1 MIFPLYELK
10 RVLYTQI
17 LSNCNVPEEIFF
29 ENLKFFAI
37 IFIRQ
42 RHYHDIC
49 GKDKTLPPGIE
60 LRILAKMPTSPTIP
74 SSSNHHGAINP
85 EVFFDSLQ
93 FIVIIKDNL

>member
-10 RVLYTQI
+10 RVLNTRI
-17 LSNCNVPEEIFF
+17 LSNCNALEEIFF

-49 GKDKTLPPGIE
+49 GKHKTLPPGIE
-60 LRILAKMPTSPTIP
+60 HPIPAKMPASPATRDAAIP
-74 SSSNHHGAINP
+74 MVPLILKYFLIHCN
-85 EVFFDSLQ
+85 
-93 FIVIIKDNL
+93 